1 MREKKEWQKN
11 KWIYGQFVR
20 GMSETAD
27 EEDIWNRLRR
37 AEVKIEAEALMSAR
51 TDNPDK
57 LCQTQY
63 WKLLLRVECSFMN

>member
-1 MREKKEWQKN
+1 
-11 KWIYGQFVR
+11 
-20 GMSETAD
+20 MSETAD

-51 TDNPDK
+51 TGNPDK